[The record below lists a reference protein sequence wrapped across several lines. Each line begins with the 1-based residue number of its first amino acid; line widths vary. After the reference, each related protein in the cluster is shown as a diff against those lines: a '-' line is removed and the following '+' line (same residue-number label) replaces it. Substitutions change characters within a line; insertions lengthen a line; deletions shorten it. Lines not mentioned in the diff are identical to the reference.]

1 MVLVFNYV
9 KCFCH
14 FFNRKFSKNKIIN
27 KQPQKRWKKPLFFDE
42 KRCLKF
48 KGKIVEKLMVLW
60 YNIEV

>member
-9 KCFCH
+9 KYF
-14 FFNRKFSKNKIIN
+14 
-27 KQPQKRWKKPLFFDE
+27 WEKPLFFDE
-42 KRCLKF
+42 KLCLKF